1 MRYEDIGR
9 HAPGFSEYTELRV
22 QENRT
27 MRISLLNGDVVGN
40 SRGAQAGLSARAFKD
55 GVWGFASSPLTG
67 VSDVD
72 GGSIRAA
79 VDRAAANA
87 RFLGARESAGAIAR
101 GPLPSRPGA
110 TSIDFS
116 TKKPRKTQKELI
128 EFIRAIDAYCVKFY
142 PGLSSRSVSL
152 SCLDMEKTLLTAD
165 GADAWSM
172 IPRSILMVSLTVDA
186 DGEPVDLY
194 EVYGGRGQF
203 EDVFDDPADLF
214 PNIDVLADNL
224 ARKSKGVYAR
234 PGTHDVVLDSDLAG
248 ILAHEAIGHTVE
260 ADGVLGGS
268 VAADALGKQVA
279 SPLVTLVD
287 FANAA
292 LGETCPVPVY
302 TDDEGVDARDAVLID
317 KGVLRGYM
325 HNKESAAHFGVE
337 PTGNAR
343 AYGFYDEPLI
353 RMRNTAILPG
363 GSKLQ
368 DMIAGVDDGYYFL
381 RSSNGQADST
391 SEFMFGIVMGF
402 EIKGGKIGE
411 ALRDTT
417 ISGVA
422 FDMLKTVTA
431 VSDDMSWSCGGM
443 CGKKQS
449 IPVGMGGPAVRC
461 RVNVGGRA

>member
-1 MRYEDIGR
+1 MGYEGISR
-9 HAPGFSEYTELRV
+9 HAALFKEYTEMRV

-27 MRISLLNGDVVGN
+27 MRISILNGDVVGN
-40 SRGAQAGLSARAFKD
+40 SRGVQSGVSARSFKD
-55 GVWGFASSPLTG
+55 GVWGFASSPE
-67 VSDVD
+67 SDD
-72 GGSIRAA
+72 ASIAAVVERAA
-79 VDRAAANA
+79 GNA
-87 RFLGARESAGAIAR
+87 RFLASKRVPSDALTK
-101 GPLPSRPGA
+101 GPLPSRPGRGDRNLG
-110 TSIDFS
+110 TSKS
-116 TKKPRKTQKELI
+116 RRSQKELI
-128 EFIRAIDAYCVKFY
+128 EFARAVDAYCIQHY

-152 SCLDMEKTLLTAD
+152 SCLDMGKTLVTSD
-165 GADAWSM
+165 GAEAFSLV
-172 IPRSILMVSLTVDA
+172 PRTILAVSLTVDA

-203 EDVFDDPADLF
+203 EDVFNNPSDLF

-224 ARKSKGVYAR
+224 ARKSKGIYAR
-234 PGTHDVVLDSDLAG
+234 PGTHVVVLDSDLAG

-268 VAADALGKQVA
+268 IAADAMGKAIA

-287 FANAA
+287 FANTA
-292 LGETCPVPVY
+292 LGQTCPVPLW
-302 TDDEGVDARDAVLID
+302 TDDEGIDARDAVLID
-317 KGVLRGYM
+317 KGVLRSYM

-363 GSKLQ
+363 TSKLA
-368 DMIAGVDDGYYFL
+368 DMLSSVDDGYYFL

-391 SEFMFGIVMGF
+391 SEFMFGVVLGF
-402 EIKGGKIGE
+402 EIKGGKIGD
-411 ALRDTT
+411 AVRDTT

-422 FDMLKTVTA
+422 FDMLKTITA